1 MKNLKRSAAFGL
13 SFLIALLVA
22 AYCIPSRGDGANFKA
37 VSITAEFDNGSK
49 KVLTVKYPEYASLG
63 IHQSRGGHRL
73 STWEYCAFKGV
84 FRCENTLVY
93 GVVWFD
99 YN

>member
-1 MKNLKRSAAFGL
+1 MNKLKTATLTAIA
-13 SFLIALLVA
+13 LIALLVA
-22 AYCIPSRGDGANFKA
+22 VYYIPSRGDGANFKTFSIA
-37 VSITAEFDNGSK
+37 VEFDNGSK
-49 KVLTVKYPEYASLG
+49 KVITVKYPEYASLG

-84 FRCENTLVY
+84 ARCENTLVY
-93 GVVWFD
+93 GVVWFQ